1 MMKWTNASHYA
12 GNHVGMNGHGHKGM
26 ITDHKVGA
34 KTSRLKKIIKMI
46 LKITGVLDT

>member
-12 GNHVGMNGHGHKGM
+12 GDDVGMNGHGHKGM
-26 ITDHKVGA
+26 ITDHKVSA
-34 KTSRLKKIIKMI
+34 KTSRQKKIIKMI